1 METSQTDFKQFLTV
15 VNLAAISQHVAT
27 NLCVDGSKATT
38 RHPFAL
44 KVSVKVKI
52 ALI

>member
-1 METSQTDFKQFLTV
+1 METSQTDLKLFLKV
-15 VNLAAISQHVAT
+15 VNLAAISQHLAT

-38 RHPFAL
+38 RHPLAL

-52 ALI
+52 TLI